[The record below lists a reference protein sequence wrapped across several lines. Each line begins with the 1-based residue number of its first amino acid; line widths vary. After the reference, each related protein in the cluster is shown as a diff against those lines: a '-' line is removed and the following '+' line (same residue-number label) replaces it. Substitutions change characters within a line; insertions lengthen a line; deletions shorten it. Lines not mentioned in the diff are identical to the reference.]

1 MALSRLE
8 LGAGAALMLILGAGL
23 TRAAMPSRP
32 GLRALSIE
40 GIHIASEPIATGQT
54 ISREAE
60 WRPPAD
66 VYVVGWSYTA
76 GSPGGSPQMLLRHG
90 DTVLFYGSAGGSN
103 SPNPAFY
110 PEGSGY
116 RLQAHEPLTL
126 RLKMANTGPPG
137 QTAGADALVF
147 FVPVEGN

>member
-1 MALSRLE
+1 
-8 LGAGAALMLILGAGL
+8 MLLLVGAGL
-23 TRAAMPSRP
+23 TRVATRDRP
-32 GLRALSIE
+32 GMRPLSIE
-40 GIHIASEPIATGQT
+40 GIQIASEPIGTGQT
-54 ISREAE
+54 IAREKE

-66 VYVVGWSYTA
+66 VYVVGWSYSA

-90 DTVLFYGSAGGSN
+90 GTVLFYGSYGGAN

-110 PEGSGY
+110 PEGHGY
-116 RLQAHEPLTL
+116 RVPAGEAVTL

-137 QTAGADALVF
+137 QTSGAEALVY